1 MMNRQ
6 LSIRL
11 IFLIS
16 LLTIFFCI
24 SCGDD
29 DDDDNDA
36 SPDDD
41 AVDDDEA
48 DDDTAADD
56 DDNDDEAPPFCEV
69 DEAQIEHLLATLSL
83 REKIGQMYY
92 VGVDLFPWF
101 ELPNVARTIQELKV
115 GAVHEKLFYTL
126 GLWPE
131 WSVQNVNTLQTLAM
145 NNDPVIPLLIGIDQ
159 EGGAPQSFSTALG
172 GTDTPGNLG
181 LGATFDPAATRD
193 AYALMGNQLAALGIN
208 VNLAPVLEVMTSHEE
223 TSMYTRCFGGEVA
236 AVSEH
241 AAAAV
246 EGMRAELVAPTAKHF
261 TGQTAAPGDEHTA
274 LVVSE
279 LDEATLRAIYLPP
292 FEAAIAAGV
301 DLIMPTHARF
311 LAYDP
316 DYPATLSYPILTE
329 LLREEMG
336 FDGVIITDDMNM
348 WSLAGQDWGGMPDVL
363 AIQAGADMIMDIFEG
378 FEPVAAKAG
387 PYPTD
392 LAGQID
398 AVVAAVEG
406 GEISPARNDESV
418 RRIHRLK
425 MKYCLFDNPFR
436 EVEGLDARVD
446 TPEQQEL
453 AADLHDRAV
462 TLVRNDAALLPLSP
476 EARVHVVAPGPVVWQ
491 MYPTASWPNFATET
505 LVGAMR
511 HYHPA
516 TTGSWFSS
524 PPLPSVVNRIVADAA
539 AAAPDVLIV
548 ATYNALYD
556 ERQTEMIQRL
566 LALHFPTIII
576 ALAMPYDLLAF
587 PEATTYLAAFSN
599 HDLAVE
605 AVARVLYGEASPGGR
620 LPVAI
625 PGLYD
630 IGWSAPAP

>member
-1 MMNRQ
+1 MKTFF
-6 LSIRL
+6 RL
-11 IFLIS
+11 PAII
-16 LLTIFFCI
+16 LLFTAMILFAG
-24 SCGDD
+24 CGDD
-29 DDDDNDA
+29 DDDDNDTQA
-36 SPDDD
+36 DDD

-48 DDDTAADD
+48 DDDTGDD
-56 DDNDDEAPPFCEV
+56 DDDDDDEAPPFCEI
-69 DEAQIEHLLATLSL
+69 DEARIDRLLAALTL
-83 REKIGQMYY
+83 REKVGQMYY

-101 ELPNVARTIQELKV
+101 ELPAVARSLQELKV
-115 GAVHEKLFYTL
+115 GAVHEKVFYTL

-131 WSVQNVNTLQTLAM
+131 WSVRNVNTLQTLAM
-145 NNDPVIPLLIGIDQ
+145 NNDPAIPLLIGIDQ
-159 EGGAPQSFSTALG
+159 EGGAPQAFSTALG

-208 VNLAPVLEVMTSHEE
+208 VNLAPVLEVMTSPEE
-223 TSMYTRCFGGEVA
+223 TSMYTRCFGEDTA
-236 AVSEH
+236 AVAEH

-246 EGMRAELVAPTAKHF
+246 TGLRAELVAPTAKHF
-261 TGQTAAPGDEHTA
+261 PGQTAAPGDEHTD

-279 LDEATLRAIYLPP
+279 LDEATLRAVYLPP
-292 FEAAIAAGV
+292 YEAAIAAGV

-311 LAYDP
+311 VGYDP

-329 LLREEMG
+329 LLREELG
-336 FDGVIITDDMNM
+336 FEGVIITDDMNM
-348 WSLAGQDWGGMPDVL
+348 WSLAGRDWGGMPDVM

-378 FEPVAAKAG
+378 FEPVATKAE

-392 LAGQID
+392 IAGQID
-398 AVVAAVEG
+398 AVVAAVEN
-406 GEISPARNDESV
+406 GEISSARIDESV
-418 RRIHRLK
+418 RRILRLK
-425 MKYCLFDNPFR
+425 MKYCLFENPFR
-436 EVEGLDARVD
+436 EVEGISARVD
-446 TPEQQEL
+446 TPEQQSL
-453 AADLHDRAV
+453 AAGLHDRAV
-462 TLVRNDAALLPLSP
+462 TLVRNDAALVPLSA

-491 MYPTASWPNFATET
+491 MYPTASWPNLATET

-511 HYHPA
+511 EYNAA

-539 AAAPDVLIV
+539 AAAPDVLVI

-556 ERQTEMIQRL
+556 ERQTNMVERL
-566 LALHFPTIII
+566 LALNFPTIIA

-587 PEATTYLAAFSN
+587 PDASTYLAAYSN

-605 AVARVLYGEASPGGR
+605 AVARILYGEASPGGR

-625 PGLYD
+625 PGMYD
-630 IGWSAPAP
+630 IGWSAPVY